1 MILKCITKE
10 TLINIELKQYSFKVV
25 DTVPF
30 KSKLGAEII
39 AKHGLEWL
47 YNNRYAGVSPLACVC
62 QYELQINADFGER
75 ITMNEFNP
83 IGVCGKVFED
93 INMERILINLDREIG
108 TINHFSTPKLLGYT
122 LDHFGTNLMFD
133 VVVDNNS
140 ATVKKLHCNKMWKNC
155 NYTDFY
161 KKWVKD
167 KDNLKEEGLFT
178 SDTFLHCLHTYF
190 RYIENK
196 NKPENI
202 AKLDELRMS
211 KLFESTLK
219 KLDTVKDFVA
229 TQEMIDK
236 KRLKL
241 KQEYENERRI
251 IND

>member
-10 TLINIELKQYSFKVV
+10 ALINIELNQYSFKVV

-39 AKHGLEWL
+39 AKYGSEWL

-62 QYELQINADFGER
+62 QYYLQIYTDFGER
-75 ITMNEFNP
+75 ITMSEFNP
-83 IGVCGKVFED
+83 IGASGKVFEEID
-93 INMERILINLDREIG
+93 MERILINLDRQSG
-108 TINHFSTPKLLGYT
+108 TISHFSTPKLLGYT

-140 ATVKKLHCNKMWKNC
+140 ATVKKIHCNKMWKNC

-167 KDNLKEEGLFT
+167 KDNLQADKMFT
-178 SDTFLHCLHTYF
+178 DDTFLGCLSTYF
-190 RYIENK
+190 RHIERETT
-196 NKPENI
+196 PEHV
-202 AKLDELRMS
+202 AELDKTRWQKLSQSMS
-211 KLFESTLK
+211 K
-219 KLDTVKDFVA
+219 KLDAVKDFVA

-241 KQEYENERRI
+241 KQEYEDERRI
-251 IND
+251 INE